1 MRRSQNWSFGGAKLI
16 RLALM
21 SLTRLLAIA
30 FVAASVTAPAVAVA
44 QETPQDYNDSVCS
57 PRKAGEQCQ
66 GGDGRK
72 TPGGGN
78 TGNVSHKGWPAI
90 TGVLWKV
97 TESKGTHR
105 KQGGELNDELLGH
118 HGNDT
123 IIGGAGKDVLWGDW
137 ELAGNGSSQSDTLR
151 GGDGNDFLYP
161 SHGKNNMY
169 GGGGNDRIIAYY
181 GHGLID
187 CGEGKGDY
195 AQTRWQSNAY
205 RVRNCERVRHFC
217 AFGSKPNGDCK
228 KPGDSALAVL
238 SRQDSQRALLAF
250 LDAW

>member
-1 MRRSQNWSFGGAKLI
+1 MRRLVP
-16 RLALM
+16 LALIIG
-21 SLTRLLAIA
+21 LFAPA
-30 FVAASVTAPAVAVA
+30 AASA
-44 QETPQDYNDSVCS
+44 QETDPAYIDSVCATEK
-57 PRKAGEQCQ
+57 PGEVCS

-78 TGNVSHKGWPAI
+78 TGNVSHKGWPPI

-97 TESKGTHR
+97 NVSGGTHR
-105 KQGGELNDELLGH
+105 LVGGDLNDELLGH

-123 IIGGAGKDVLWGDW
+123 VIGNAGKDVLWGDW
-137 ELAGNGSSQSDTLR
+137 QLSGNGTGQSDTLR

-169 GGGGNDRIIAYY
+169 GGDGNDRIIAYY

-187 CGEGKGDY
+187 CGKGDKDY

-205 RVRNCERVRHFC
+205 KVVNFEHIRHFC

-228 KPGDSALAVL
+228 KPGESALAVL
-238 SRQDSQRALLAF
+238 ARQRSQRALLTF

>member
-1 MRRSQNWSFGGAKLI
+1 MKTI
-16 RLALM
+16 PILA
-21 SLTRLLAIA
+21 A
-30 FVAASVTAPAVAVA
+30 VAALACTQAAVAR
-44 QETPQDYNDSVCS
+44 DLC
-57 PRKAGEQCQ
+57 AGHRGGGVQCAP
-66 GGDGRK
+66 GDGRH
-72 TPGGGN
+72 TAGGGQKA
-78 TGNVSHKGWPAI
+78 SHIGWPRV
-90 TGVLWKV
+90 TGILWIV
-97 TESKGTHR
+97 RPSLQGRSDHGT
-105 KQGGELNDELLGH
+105 ELNDELLGH

-123 IIGGAGKDVLWGDW
+123 VIGGAGKDVLWGDW

-169 GGGGNDRIIAYY
+169 GGDGNDRIIAYY

-187 CGEGKGDY
+187 CGPGTGDY
-195 AQTRWQSNAY
+195 AQTRWQSSAY
-205 RVRNCERVRHFC
+205 KVRNCERVRHFC

-228 KPGDSALAVL
+228 KPGENALAVL

>member
-1 MRRSQNWSFGGAKLI
+1 MSAARVVLAALVVLVFLPAGARAQTRCNPKVDPARCSDDGSQPREGSEEEYAGNVCAAARS
-16 RLALM
+16 
-21 SLTRLLAIA
+21 
-30 FVAASVTAPAVAVA
+30 
-44 QETPQDYNDSVCS
+44 
-57 PRKAGEQCQ
+57 GEQCAS
-66 GGDGRK
+66 GRGRK

-97 TESKGTHR
+97 TMAKGTHR
-105 KQGGELNDELLGH
+105 LVGDSLNDELLGH

-123 IIGGAGKDVLWGDW
+123 TIGNGGKDVLWGDW
-137 ELAGNGSSQSDTLR
+137 ELAGNGTSQSDVLR

-161 SHGKNNMY
+161 GHGKNLMY

-187 CGEGKGDY
+187 CGPGKDY

-205 RVRNCERVRHFC
+205 KVRNCEHVRHFC

-228 KPGDSALAVL
+228 QPGESSLAVL
-238 SRQDSQRALLAF
+238 SRQASQRSLLAF
-250 LDAW
+250 LAV

>member
-1 MRRSQNWSFGGAKLI
+1 
-16 RLALM
+16 M
-21 SLTRLLAIA
+21 SPFRLLPIA
-30 FVAASVTAPAVAVA
+30 VVAALLVVPAVAAA
-44 QETPQDYNDSVCS
+44 QDTDPAYVDGVCAAKKS
-57 PRKAGEQCQ
+57 GEQCA
-66 GGDGRK
+66 GGDNRK

-90 TGVLWKV
+90 SGVLWKV
-97 TESKGTHR
+97 NVAKGSHR
-105 KQGGELNDELLGH
+105 LVGADLNDELLGH

-123 IIGGAGKDVLWGDW
+123 VIGNAGKDVLWGDW
-137 ELAGNGSSQSDTLR
+137 ELAGNGSGQSDTLR

-169 GGGGNDRIIAYY
+169 GGDGNDRIIAYY

-187 CGEGKGDY
+187 CGDGTKDY
-195 AQTRWQSNAY
+195 AQTRWQSSAY
-205 RVRNCERVRHFC
+205 KVRNCEHIRHFC

-228 KPGDSALAVL
+228 KPGEDALAVL
-238 SRQDSQRALLAF
+238 SRQDSQSALLAR